1 MEKETKQEQN
11 LIEDPKEMA
20 LVLDQFRLGV
30 NDTKDALTGAVAR
43 VTNMC
48 GQLISTFAKQKERI
62 EELEKE
68 IKELTEAKE
77 EKVSE

>member
-1 MEKETKQEQN
+1 MEENTNQEV
-11 LIEDPKEMA
+11 IEDPKEMA
-20 LVLDQFRLGV
+20 KVLDQFRLGI